1 MLNDFREKSVKLA
14 SHEVSN
20 YPLALLKCFY

>member
-1 MLNDFREKSVKLA
+1 MLNDFRGKGVKLA

-20 YPLALLKCFY
+20 YPLALLNCFY

>member
-1 MLNDFREKSVKLA
+1 MLNDSRGKGVKLA

-20 YPLALLKCFY
+20 YLLALLKCFY